1 MSRIPSAPSDRFN
14 PFAELA
20 SSWTDAFARATRRV
34 APTLLR
40 PPQTDTIVG
49 AQGLAPLR
57 PPHAEITTF
66 QADAHCRGISSDRSV
81 QNRVPR
87 RFPVSIPLWRLGP
100 LSPSFVYGSILEIFT
115 KIREHAI
122 HSNVFAGKGKMHR
135 IFVHSAANLR
145 PNRPILEWHFS
156 PQRVLR
162 ARDKFPAS
170 AGGPYDRAMRFH
182 GARYTLALVSERHG
196 VM

>member
-1 MSRIPSAPSDRFN
+1 
-14 PFAELA
+14 
-20 SSWTDAFARATRRV
+20 
-34 APTLLR
+34 
-40 PPQTDTIVG
+40 
-49 AQGLAPLR
+49 
-57 PPHAEITTF
+57 
-66 QADAHCRGISSDRSV
+66 